1 MPPAPPSTDP
11 AVALP
16 AGATDCH
23 FHVYDPQR
31 APGADADAY
40 RALQRRLGL
49 SRGVLVQP
57 SAYDTDNTLHLAA
70 LHALGRDRFRLVVV
84 LPPDGSDAELARLD
98 AQGVRGVRFNLK
110 LGGPLRLDDL
120 LPMAR
125 RLAPL
130 GWHCQVNMTS
140 GQLVQGA
147 AMLQWLPC
155 RLVLD
160 HLGQVP
166 QPNGLK
172 SEAFAAIR
180 RLLDAGNTWVK
191 LSGPYITSR
200 RGPPA
205 YADAGATA
213 AALARAA
220 PERMLWGSDW
230 PHPSKPAAAK
240 PDDAMLLDL
249 LRAWVPDPHAWR
261 RVLVENPAEL
271 YGFPDPV

>member
-1 MPPAPPSTDP
+1 VAP
-11 AVALP
+11 L

-31 APGADADAY
+31 APGADVAAY
-40 RALQRRLGL
+40 LTLQRRLGL

-57 SAYDTDNTLHLAA
+57 SAYGTDNSLHLAA
-70 LHALGRDRFRLVVV
+70 LSTLGRDHFRLVAIV
-84 LPPDGSDAELARLD
+84 PPDVKEAELARLD

-110 LGGPLRLDDL
+110 LGGPLRLDHL

-140 GQLVQGA
+140 GQLVQA
-147 AMLQWLPC
+147 AGMLRRLPC

-166 QPNGLK
+166 QPAGLR
-172 SEAFAAIR
+172 SEAFADIR

-200 RGPPA
+200 LGAPD
-205 YADAGATA
+205 YADAGHVA

-220 PERMLWGSDW
+220 PERVLWGSDW
-230 PHPSKPAAAK
+230 PHPSEPAAAK
-240 PDDAMLLDL
+240 PDDTVLLNL
-249 LRAWVPDPHAWR
+249 LSAWVPDPDARR
-261 RVLVENPAEL
+261 RVLLDNPSEL
-271 YGFPDPV
+271 YGFPHSA